1 MNSIYSK
8 IAGLLIIFN
17 VAVIGLFFSFDDYIP
32 NEVNNKTEQ
41 LILKGNFF
49 AKIIKPVL
57 LTENI
62 SHFEKTIRIE
72 NLLNDEKL
80 YSHKQIRIYKFEA
93 KEYLSELFLYFD
105 GEERRRIENLKATGA
120 LLAKTRNQNLE
131 KDNLDIASRL
141 FKFYQPLL
149 NARILTD
156 PLVERRSRFFHQTE
170 VVQGESE
177 NYRIRVV
184 APIRQDALTLGIIEI
199 WEEFSI
205 KEAYVNRNNVR
216 LIMLFGI
223 SFITLF
229 FGIFLAFSIAR
240 PIRKLSKRLDRKLT
254 PDDIASQL
262 KTFSDQRL
270 KSRKDEVG
278 LLYRNLNKLTSQISL
293 LFEEKERF
301 ASEVSHELKNPIASI
316 IANIENFTPKN
327 DEDEAVLNKIKEQAI
342 RMNKLISEISEAAIV
357 DNDLVTKSKE
367 RFDLSKTVTEII
379 NHYVETN
386 DHADLNLVS
395 NIDKNVVLLG
405 LPERVGQVLVN
416 LLDNAISFSRPTGNI
431 NVQLKKK
438 WRRKPI
444 LVVED
449 SGPGISEASAERIFD
464 RFYTSRSGNSA
475 VENASGLGLFICRQI
490 IEAHGGTIVVGK
502 SSLGGAKFE
511 VSF

>member
-17 VAVIGLFFSFDDYIP
+17 IAVLGLFFSFDDYIP
-32 NEVNNKTEQ
+32 NQVSQKKEELQ
-41 LILKGNFF
+41 LKGNYFS
-49 AKIIKPVL
+49 KIIKPVL
-57 LTENI
+57 LTESI

-72 NLLNDEKL
+72 NLLGDKNL
-80 YSHKQIRIYKFEA
+80 YSHEQLRIYKFDA
-93 KEYLSELFLYFD
+93 KEYLSELFVYFD
-105 GEERRRIENLKATGA
+105 GEERGRLENLKATG
-120 LLAKTRNQNLE
+120 LIQEKTKNQSWKEENL
-131 KDNLDIASRL
+131 NIASKL

-149 NARILTD
+149 NSRILTD
-156 PLVERRSRFFHQTE
+156 PLVEKRSRFFHQTE
-170 VVQGESE
+170 VIQGKSE

-184 APIRQDALTLGIIEI
+184 APIRENSMTLGIIEI

-205 KEAYVNRNNVR
+205 KEAYVNRNNAR
-216 LIMLFGI
+216 LIMLFGV
-223 SFITLF
+223 SFITLL
-229 FGIFLAFSIAR
+229 FGVFLAFSIAR

-262 KTFSDQRL
+262 KSFSDRKL
-270 KSRKDEVG
+270 KSRNDEVG

-316 IANIENFTPKN
+316 IANVENFTPKD
-327 DEDEAVLNKIKEQAI
+327 DEDEAALNKIKEQAI

-357 DNDLVTKSKE
+357 DNDLVTQSKE
-367 RFDLSKTVTEII
+367 RFDLSNTVTEII
-379 NHYVETN
+379 SHYSETN
-386 DHADLNLVS
+386 EYSELNLTS

-405 LPERVGQVLVN
+405 LPERIGQVLVN

-438 WRRKPI
+438 WRRKPL

-449 SGPGISEASAERIFD
+449 SGPGVSEASAERIFD
-464 RFYTSRSGNSA
+464 RFYTSRAGNSA

-490 IEAHGGTIVVGK
+490 IEAHGGTITVGQ
-502 SSLGGAKFE
+502 SALGGARFE
-511 VSF
+511 VNF